1 MTIKKARLSDLV
13 KKKGESQKDFLEK
26 LSDEE
31 LHKRALDDP
40 DNPPLT
46 EEEIKEFKPAKKET
60 GNEKVKVR
68 LSESIKCLGRTNYH
82 LLKDSGEKPSASNE
96 KSKQNENKKNFCLK

>member
-1 MTIKKARLSDLV
+1 MTIKKVRLSDLN
-13 KKKGESQKDFLEK
+13 KKKGKSRKEFLEN

-46 EEEIKEFKPAKKET
+46 DEETKEFKPMKDQYSDFIHDLIW
-60 GNEKVKVR
+60 
-68 LSESIKCLGRTNYH
+68 LSESGSEQSNSTDTNNCAA
-82 LLKDSGEKPSASNE
+82 D
-96 KSKQNENKKNFCLK
+96 

>member
-1 MTIKKARLSDLV
+1 MTIKKVRLSDLN
-13 KKKGESQKDFLEK
+13 KKKGKSRKEFLEK

-46 EEEIKEFKPAKKET
+46 EEEIKEFKPTKKET
-60 GNEKVKVR
+60 DNEK
-68 LSESIKCLGRTNYH
+68 
-82 LLKDSGEKPSASNE
+82 D
-96 KSKQNENKKNFCLK
+96 

>member
-1 MTIKKARLSDLV
+1 MTIKKVKLSDLN
-13 KKKGESQKDFLEK
+13 KKKGKSRKEFLEK

-46 EEEIKEFKPAKKET
+46 EDEIKEFKPVEKET
-60 GNEKVKVR
+60 DNEK
-68 LSESIKCLGRTNYH
+68 
-82 LLKDSGEKPSASNE
+82 D
-96 KSKQNENKKNFCLK
+96 

>member
-1 MTIKKARLSDLV
+1 MTIKKVRFSDLN
-13 KKKGESQKDFLEK
+13 KKKGKSRKEFLEK

-31 LHKRALDDP
+31 LHKRALGDH

-60 GNEKVKVR
+60 DNEK
-68 LSESIKCLGRTNYH
+68 G
-82 LLKDSGEKPSASNE
+82 
-96 KSKQNENKKNFCLK
+96 